1 MKNKT
6 IQRILVI
13 RFRQMGDAILS
24 TVLLNALRANYPNAV
39 IDFVINTKIAPLFEN
54 HPSVDNIVSF
64 TEDERHH
71 AFTYIKKVWN
81 VVHSNHY
88 DVIIDMRSTV
98 NTMLFALFSPSTSY
112 RIGLRKSYTKLAFNY
127 LMDGCGQKKNMLD
140 HNLNF
145 LLPLPNIKNHEKSL
159 SLGITD
165 KEKNDFK
172 DYMIMQGIN
181 FLNPI
186 MLCGVTTKIEAK
198 SWAVERMIEILHRL
212 MVQYPS
218 LQIIFNYAPGI
229 EEEKAHKIYEMLDSP
244 KNIFINIQARSS
256 RQMAAMAS
264 ACTFYFGNEG
274 GARHIV
280 QTMGR
285 PSLTICSP
293 MANKITWIPQDG
305 KIKAVGIAST
315 DIVAS
320 EQLTDMSYD
329 QIFNVITVDYV
340 WKKLLTFCEELHIE
354 PSGRV

>member
-39 IDFVINTKIAPLFEN
+39 IDFVLNTKIAPLFEN

-165 KEKNDFK
+165 KEK
-172 DYMIMQGIN
+172 MI
-181 FLNPI
+181 L
-186 MLCGVTTKIEAK
+186 KI
-198 SWAVERMIEILHRL
+198 I
-212 MVQYPS
+212 
-218 LQIIFNYAPGI
+218 
-229 EEEKAHKIYEMLDSP
+229 
-244 KNIFINIQARSS
+244 
-256 RQMAAMAS
+256 
-264 ACTFYFGNEG
+264 
-274 GARHIV
+274 
-280 QTMGR
+280 
-285 PSLTICSP
+285 
-293 MANKITWIPQDG
+293 
-305 KIKAVGIAST
+305 
-315 DIVAS
+315 
-320 EQLTDMSYD
+320 
-329 QIFNVITVDYV
+329 
-340 WKKLLTFCEELHIE
+340 
-354 PSGRV
+354 